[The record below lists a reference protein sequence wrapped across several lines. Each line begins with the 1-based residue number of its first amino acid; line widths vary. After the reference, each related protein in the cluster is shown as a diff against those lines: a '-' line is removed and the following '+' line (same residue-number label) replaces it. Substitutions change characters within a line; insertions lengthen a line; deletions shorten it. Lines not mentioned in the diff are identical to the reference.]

1 MIRAT
6 NGNGRGG
13 WGATTDGFDRL
24 QFLELQEG
32 HADLTMTATRHSP
45 STFPR
50 LMRLLTLTLADCSSS
65 FGDIWSH

>member
-1 MIRAT
+1 VIRAT

-32 HADLTMTATRHSP
+32 HADDDGDTAFS
-45 STFPR
+45 
-50 LMRLLTLTLADCSSS
+50 
-65 FGDIWSH
+65 

>member
-32 HADLTMTATRHSP
+32 HADDDGDTAFSQH
-45 STFPR
+45 FPTTNASIDCCD
-50 LMRLLTLTLADCSSS
+50 RLLYCIIHLTVQNT
-65 FGDIWSH
+65 

>member
-32 HADLTMTATRHSP
+32 HADDDGDTAFSKH
-45 STFPR
+45 FPTTNASIDTDTC
-50 LMRLLTLTLADCSSS
+50 RLLILV
-65 FGDIWSH
+65 W

>member
-1 MIRAT
+1 VIRAT

-32 HADLTMTATRHSP
+32 HADDDGDTAFSQQ
-45 STFPR
+45 FPTTNASIDTDTC
-50 LMRLLTLTLADCSSS
+50 RLLILV
-65 FGDIWSH
+65 W